1 MSTNSKK
8 GVYNLGFEWLQ
19 ECKSDNDLNIQE
31 NNNKHKYNKE
41 KQENNNNNNNST
53 NDTKKEEKV
62 REEEKINKK
71 SSELRIWSQ
80 VSEIISNS

>member
-41 KQENNNNNNNST
+41 KQDNNNSI